1 MPSLV
6 TEMKDTF
13 GYSDSI
19 PTTKINERDALSL
32 PLSTAADAY
41 LKNTL
46 EKIDADLNSGKVD
59 LAQRL
64 TSQMSSLD
72 TLTRDLNIRLLDRGE
87 SSPTHY
93 KTVGNHT

>member
-1 MPSLV
+1 
-6 TEMKDTF
+6 MKDTF

-59 LAQRL
+59 LA
-64 TSQMSSLD
+64 
-72 TLTRDLNIRLLDRGE
+72 
-87 SSPTHY
+87 
-93 KTVGNHT
+93 